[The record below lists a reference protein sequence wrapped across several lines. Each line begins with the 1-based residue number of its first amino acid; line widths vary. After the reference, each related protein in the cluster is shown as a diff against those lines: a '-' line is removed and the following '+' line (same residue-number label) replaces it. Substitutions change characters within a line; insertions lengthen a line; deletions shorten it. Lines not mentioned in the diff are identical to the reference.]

1 MMQRYKFVVRMIVA
15 CLVLIAVLFSVGP
28 YCALLVG
35 SLLPNSMTDRGI
47 SPRDMT
53 PETISLNN
61 YIELTDPTYEVFRIQ
76 LRNTI
81 VISILTGTFVIALV
95 VPASYVL
102 TRYRFR
108 ARDWIMQSAIWGY
121 LFPPMVLVFPYARL
135 LYVVGLNNTK
145 KGLILANVAFCF
157 PFALWLM
164 VQYFHAIPRQF
175 DKAAAADGASWRS
188 ALWHIMIP
196 RALPGIAAV
205 FSFSVILSWNDVA
218 LSLVLVN
225 DSRLRTI
232 AAGVGESVLQAQQQ
246 TNYGT
251 FAAASILVAL
261 CSIVAFGLMQIWLDR
276 RLRLEA
282 EK

>member
-1 MMQRYKFVVRMIVA
+1 M
-15 CLVLIAVLFSVGP
+15 LIFVLFSIGP

-47 SPRDMT
+47 SPSDVSRDAV
-53 PETISLNN
+53 SLSN
-61 YIELTDPTYEVFRIQ
+61 YKELTDPTYQVFRTQ
-76 LRNTI
+76 LQNTI
-81 VISILTGTFVIALV
+81 VISILTGMFIIALV
-95 VPASYVL
+95 VPAGYVL

-135 LYVVGLNNTK
+135 LYFAGLNNTR
-145 KGLILANVAFCF
+145 KGLVLANLAFCF

-175 DKAAAADGASWRS
+175 DKAAAADGASWIS
-188 ALWHIMIP
+188 TLWYVMIP

-225 DSRLRTI
+225 DSQLRTI
-232 AAGVGESVLQAQQQ
+232 AAGVEESVLHAQQQ

-251 FAAASILVAL
+251 FAAASIFMAL
-261 CSIVAFGLMQIWLDR
+261 CSVAGFGFIQLWLDR